1 MKFGVNTF
9 VWVSPC
15 TTDAVKDLAPRVK
28 SMGFDILEISVENP
42 VLLDVKVVKVV
53 LRDHQLEGILCGA
66 FGPDRNICSDDPKKV
81 ANAKTYIRWLIDA
94 AAQLD
99 SKVVCGP
106 MYSAVGKEH
115 LADSESRRKEWDRA
129 VAGIQE
135 MADLSRGEKL
145 ALLDELDGLGTE
157 LDFMLIDT
165 AAGIAGNVIYFNV
178 AAREIIV
185 VVSPEPTSITDAYA
199 LIKILYSNYGEKRFM
214 LLVNMVRNSNEAREV
229 FLKVSNATSHFLNLS
244 IEYLGY
250 VFDDAKVTEAVRR
263 QKALAEIYPD
273 SRASKCLQSIARKL
287 CRLQPEFSESG
298 SLKFFWKSI
307 VEKERR

>member
-1 MKFGVNTF
+1 MLRRMKKASEEQNGLKSLTPAAPTAEPKVQRPVRVIAITSGKGGVGKTNIATNLAYHLSRMNRKTL
-9 VWVSPC
+9 VL
-15 TTDAVKDLAPRVK
+15 DADMGLANI
-28 SMGFDILEISVENP
+28 D
-42 VLLDVKVVKVV
+42 VV
-53 LRDHQLEGILCGA
+53 LGIAPKYNLYHVLRGEKALCDVIVD
-66 FGPDRNICSDDPKKV
+66 GPGGMKILPATS
-81 ANAKTYIRWLIDA
+81 
-94 AAQLD
+94 
-99 SKVVCGP
+99 
-106 MYSAVGKEH
+106 
-115 LADSESRRKEWDRA
+115 
-129 VAGIQE
+129 GIQE

-244 IEYLGY
+244 IESLGY
-250 VFDDAKVTEAVRR
+250 VLEDVKVTEAVRR
-263 QKALAEIYPD
+263 QKALAELYPD
-273 SRASKCLQSIARKL
+273 SRANKCLQSIARKL
-287 CRLQPEFSESG
+287 CKLQPEFSESG